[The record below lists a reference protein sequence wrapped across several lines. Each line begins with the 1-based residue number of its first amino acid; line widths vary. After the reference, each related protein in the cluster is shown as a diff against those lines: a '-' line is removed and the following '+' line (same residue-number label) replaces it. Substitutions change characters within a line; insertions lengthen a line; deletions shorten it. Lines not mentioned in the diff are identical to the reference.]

1 MSEKILELI
10 GECREMLESKGECC
24 PAYVSFD
31 KDEYSLTRD
40 EIRLISQCL
49 YLADCEIFDLRGKDV
64 IDI

>member
-31 KDEYSLTRD
+31 KAEYSFTRD
-40 EIRLISQCL
+40 EIRLLSQCL
-49 YLADCEIFDLRGKDV
+49 YLADCEIFDLGEKT
-64 IDI
+64 

>member
-31 KDEYSLTRD
+31 KDEYSFTRD
-40 EIRLISQCL
+40 EIRLLSRCL

-64 IDI
+64 GDI

>member
-1 MSEKILELI
+1 MSKKILELI

-31 KDEYSLTRD
+31 KDEYSFTRD
-40 EIRLISQCL
+40 EIRLLSQCL
-49 YLADCEIFDLRGKDV
+49 YLVDCEIFDHKGKDV